1 MISKFWNQLSFRM
14 TSIKTFFFQ
23 NEKWISNVGNGVAT
37 IFNTFYT
44 TRSPSGLDISTL
56 VSLWLTTWK
65 MYLSG
70 HRHCKVTAC
79 FEKFKK
85 KPTPYCS
92 NYFAVYMQFFYVQIT
107 YLLLEGYR
115 WGGIYT
121 CNCDVL
127 FKSSIPIGPK
137 WKLKVRENKEK
148 KYEI

>member
-23 NEKWISNVGNGVAT
+23 NEKWISNVGKGVAT

-70 HRHCKVTAC
+70 HRNCKVTTC
-79 FEKFKK
+79 FEKLKK
-85 KPTPYCS
+85 TYTILFQLLRS
-92 NYFAVYMQFFYVQIT
+92 WHAVFFYVQIT

-121 CNCDVL
+121 CKILWCAFQIQYTDWT
-127 FKSSIPIGPK
+127 KMKIKGT
-137 WKLKVRENKEK
+137 W
-148 KYEI
+148 